1 MTDSDRSNQS
11 RATTRFWPPRR
22 IHLIVAAGLSALLVV
37 AVVAAILIDQLSRTA
52 VPNLVGDARADAVS
66 AIEDAEL
73 VYEPDGELSDAVC
86 TTDPPLSDYCE
97 VTSQSLKPQDRVRR
111 GSTVALVLTV
121 MEVSLPDFTGISFDD
136 AASLATELHIRVKPE
151 NDVISNVAEHGS
163 WTVTDQSRAA
173 NDVVDAETV
182 VTLSLDAPL
191 VDLPNIVGMPFQ
203 EAMDELA
210 AAGIAGTYSSLPGA
224 AANDRLFV
232 RSTDPGPDG
241 GQLPIGT
248 EVTLQWG
255 YKVPD
260 VVGMSEGTAVST
272 LQEEGFKTD
281 GASYGS
287 DRVTG
292 QTPQA
297 GTVADPSKAVQLRLA
312 PPTVVYEVTGDGSA
326 AAITW
331 IAPGT
336 YDISQ
341 STDARLPWRMTFET
355 QADYRNFNAQILNG
369 STVTCTIYVNGEL
382 RKTNTSTGRFSVV
395 SCG

>member
-1 MTDSDRSNQS
+1 MTDSDRSKQG

-22 IHLIVAAGLSALLVV
+22 IHLIVAAGLSALLVA
-37 AVVAAILIDQLSRTA
+37 AVVAAILVDQLSRTA
-52 VPNLVGDARADAVS
+52 VPDLVGDARADAVS
-66 AIEDAEL
+66 AVEDAEL
-73 VYEPDGELSDAVC
+73 VYEPDGELSDAMC
-86 TTDPPLSDYCE
+86 MTDPPLSDYCE

-111 GSTVALVLTV
+111 GTTVTLVLTV
-121 MEVSLPDFTGISFDD
+121 MQVSLPDFTGISFDQ
-136 AASLATELHIRVKPE
+136 AASLARELHIRVKPE
-151 NDVISNVAEHGS
+151 NDVMSNVAEHGG
-163 WTVTDQSRAA
+163 WIVTGQSRAA
-173 NDVVDAETV
+173 TDVVDAETL

-191 VDLPNIVGMPFQ
+191 VDFPNVVGMPFQ
-203 EAMDELA
+203 KAMDELA
-210 AAGIAGTYSSLPGA
+210 ALGIAGTYSSLPGA

-232 RSTDPGPDG
+232 RATDPAPNG

-272 LQEEGFKTD
+272 LEEDGFKTD
-281 GASYGS
+281 GSSYGS
-287 DRVTG
+287 DLVTN

-297 GTVADPSKAVQLRLA
+297 GAVADPSKAVQLTLA

-336 YDISQ
+336 FDISQ
-341 STDARLPWRMTFET
+341 ATDARLPWRLTFET

-369 STVTCTIYVNGEL
+369 STVTCNIYVNGEL

>member
-1 MTDSDRSNQS
+1 MTDSDRSNRS
-11 RATTRFWPPRR
+11 HFADRLWPPRR
-22 IHLIVAAGLSALLVV
+22 TPLLVTAGLLALVGMAVAAV
-37 AVVAAILIDQLSRTA
+37 ILIDQLSRTA
-52 VPNLVGDARADAVS
+52 VPDLVGVARAEAVS
-66 AIEDAEL
+66 AVKDAEL

-97 VTSQSLKPQDRVRR
+97 VTGQSLEPLDRVRR
-111 GSTVALVLTV
+111 GTTVTIVLKV
-121 MEVSLPDFTGISFDD
+121 KEVSLPDFTGVSFDE
-136 AASLATELHIRVKPE
+136 AVSLAQELHIRVKPE
-151 NDVISNVAEHGS
+151 NEVISSVAEHGS
-163 WTVTDQSRAA
+163 WTVTEQSRPA
-173 NDVVDAETV
+173 NDVVEAETI

-191 VDLPNIVGMPFQ
+191 VDLPDVVGMPFQ

-210 AAGIAGTYSSLPGA
+210 AVGIAGTYSSLPGA

-232 RSTDPGPDG
+232 RSTDPTPNG

-255 YKVPD
+255 FKVPD
-260 VVGMSEGTAVST
+260 VVGMSEGTALST
-272 LQEEGFKTD
+272 LREAGFKAD
-281 GASYGS
+281 GSSYGS
-287 DRVTG
+287 DLVTN
-292 QTPQA
+292 QTPKA
-297 GTVADPSKAVQLRLA
+297 GAVADPSKGVQLTLA
-312 PPTVVYEVTGDGSA
+312 PPTVVYEVIGDGSS

-341 STDARLPWRMTFET
+341 ATDARLPWRMTFET

-369 STVTCTIYVNGEL
+369 STVTCNIYVNGEL